1 MDKSDLEIYQNIV
14 VANENDT
21 NEITLSSN
29 NTTLNNFLQ
38 ICQICGVVLKI
49 DSNIN
54 NISDTAYRQLSNPF
68 SLKDDGENGLI
79 TNVDPDMEISLSAM
93 ITDMNNLERSNNTNF
108 EYEIESSSSNKRSNY
123 EPMFRKSVAPRTFYL
138 CPTLIN
144 IADSSHNQSTQ
155 NQDLMTGWSARINAT
170 SALFD
175 LMSTNTSIDHPLCE
189 ECADQL
195 VNQLDMQCKI
205 IEKEHSDYTN
215 LVAKLSQQNSNEA
228 EVKQLEAELAELE
241 LEEKKLIEQ
250 LENSEVKVNSC
261 K

>member
-14 VANENDT
+14 VANDNDT

-29 NTTLNNFLQ
+29 NTTLNNYLQ
-38 ICQICGVVLKI
+38 VCQICGVALKI
-49 DSNIN
+49 DA
-54 NISDTAYRQLSNPF
+54 NISNMSETAYRQLSNPF
-68 SLKDDGENGLI
+68 FLKDDTESGLMA
-79 TNVDPDMEISLSAM
+79 TNVDPDMEISLSA
-93 ITDMNNLERSNNTNF
+93 IVSDHINNLDRSNTTNF
-108 EYEIESSSSNKRSNY
+108 DYEIETSSSNKRSNY

-144 IADSSHNQSTQ
+144 IADSAHHQSSQ

-175 LMSTNTSIDHPLCE
+175 LMSANTSIDHPLCE

-205 IEKEHSDYTN
+205 IEKEHADYTG
-215 LVAKLSQQNSNEA
+215 LVGKLSQQTSNEA
-228 EVKQLEAELAELE
+228 EIKELEAELAELE
-241 LEEKKLIEQ
+241 LEEKKLVEQ
-250 LENSEVKVNSC
+250 LENSEV
-261 K
+261 